1 MNLSKG
7 YWVQYGVGSLRQG
20 IDAGVLPDV
29 RPIDS
34 SHSLEL
40 PSILGSP
47 KSSYACYTERTCQA
61 VKSNGGRM

>member
-20 IDAGVLPDV
+20 IEAGVLPDV

-34 SHSLEL
+34 SHGLEL
-40 PSILGSP
+40 PSVFGQPEIIL
-47 KSSYACYTERTCQA
+47 R
-61 VKSNGGRM
+61 VLH